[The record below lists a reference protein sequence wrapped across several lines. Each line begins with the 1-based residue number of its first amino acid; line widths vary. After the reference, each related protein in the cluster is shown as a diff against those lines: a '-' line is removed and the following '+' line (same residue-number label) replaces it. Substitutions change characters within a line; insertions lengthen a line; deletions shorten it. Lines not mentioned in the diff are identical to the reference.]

1 MGRHGRAIAAM
12 EREYRV
18 RGWYMLLIGHAGQ
31 LDPLRGHPRFRRIVR
46 RMRFPA
52 GPPHSAIES
61 TS

>member
-1 MGRHGRAIAAM
+1 M
-12 EREYRV
+12 EREYRA

-31 LDPLRGHPRFRRIVR
+31 LDPLRDDPRFRRIVR